1 MLDFAT
7 CLQLCC
13 ITSATL
19 VSQEYH
25 KNAQTSRGLEA
36 ICRKNTDFFKDF
48 PPFYRNSS
56 VTSIPKT
63 LQLCC
68 ASPQNQPS
76 ATGIAHFWGRSG
88 ALRFAYYSIYIHLY
102 AYQSFVYAFVPLCS
116 IPFSAPFPW
125 KANWSCCAVSGT
137 TAPSLKS
144 TKKRPLH
151 KNVQRP
157 LTIQAMLLNGA
168 QEQAITEQPLLPRS
182 A

>member
-1 MLDFAT
+1 M
-7 CLQLCC
+7 LQLVCNSVVSHLQLLC
-13 ITSATL
+13 HKSITKTYRR
-19 VSQEYH
+19 QEV
-25 KNAQTSRGLEA
+25 QRLF
-36 ICRKNTDFFKDF
+36 CRKNTDFFKKS

-56 VTSIPKT
+56 VTSSPKT

-68 ASPQNQPS
+68 ASSQNQPS
-76 ATGIAHFWGRSG
+76 ATGIAHFLGRSG

-102 AYQSFVYAFVPLCS
+102 AYQSFVYAFVPLRS
-116 IPFSAPFPW
+116 ISFSAPFPR
-125 KANWSCCAVSGT
+125 KANWSRCAVPST

-157 LTIQAMLLNGA
+157 LTIQAMLLNDA

>member
-25 KNAQTSRGLEA
+25 KSAQTSRGSEA
-36 ICRKNTDFFKDF
+36 ILQKKYRYFKNF
-48 PPFYRNSS
+48 PHFYRNPS
-56 VTSIPKT
+56 VTNSPKT

-76 ATGIAHFWGRSG
+76 ATGIAHFLGRSG

-102 AYQSFVYAFVPLCS
+102 AHQSFVYAFVPLRS
-116 IPFSAPFPW
+116 ISFSAPFPR
-125 KANWSCCAVSGT
+125 KANWSRCAVIRHNSSIIKNHKKEAAAQKCATASHNSGY
-137 TAPSLKS
+137 
-144 TKKRPLH
+144 
-151 KNVQRP
+151 
-157 LTIQAMLLNGA
+157 
-168 QEQAITEQPLLPRS
+168 AIE
-182 A
+182 

>member
-25 KNAQTSRGLEA
+25 KNVQTSRGSEA
-36 ICRKNTDFFKDF
+36 ILQKKYRYFKNF
-48 PPFYRNSS
+48 PHFYRNPS
-56 VTSIPKT
+56 VTNSPKT

-68 ASPQNQPS
+68 ASSQNQPS
-76 ATGIAHFWGRSG
+76 ATDIAHFLGRSG

-102 AYQSFVYAFVPLCS
+102 AYQSFVYAFVPLRS
-116 IPFSAPFPW
+116 ISFSAPFPR
-125 KANWSCCAVSGT
+125 KANWSRCAVSGT

-144 TKKRPLH
+144 IKRGRCTKMCNDLSQFRLCY
-151 KNVQRP
+151 
-157 LTIQAMLLNGA
+157 
-168 QEQAITEQPLLPRS
+168 
-182 A
+182 

>member
-1 MLDFAT
+1 MDIAT
-7 CLQLCC
+7 RLQLCR

-25 KNAQTSRGLEA
+25 KTIQTSRGSEA
-36 ICRKNTDFFKDF
+36 VLKKKYRFFKKI

-56 VTSIPKT
+56 VTNNPKT

-88 ALRFAYYSIYIHLY
+88 ALRFAYYSIYIHLF
-102 AYQSFVYAFVPLCS
+102 AYQGFVYAFVPLRS
-116 IPFSAPFPW
+116 IPYSAPFPW

-137 TAPSLKS
+137 TAPSLKN

-157 LTIQAMLLNGA
+157 LTIQAMLLNDA
-168 QEQAITEQPLLPRS
+168 QGQAITEQPLLPRS